1 MRKNDVLIFIENNNY
16 QLIELRDTQVPVF
29 RLSGPDNDIEFAVIS
44 PNQYQSSRQPT
55 PLEQE
60 MINRIFQ
67 ELQTNELKF
76 IYYDFSL
83 DNNE

>member
-1 MRKNDVLIFIENNNY
+1 MRKNDALIFIENNNY
-16 QLIELRDTQVPVF
+16 QLVEFRDTQVPVF
-29 RLSGPDNDIEFAVIS
+29 RLSGPDTDIEFAVIN
-44 PNQYQSSRQPT
+44 PNQYQPSRQPT

-67 ELQTNELKF
+67 ELQNSDFKF